1 MKPKAN
7 FYDDFATEYA
17 AAYSSRSQDGIPA
30 DPLGILSCM
39 LDLLGDV
46 AGRRVLDAGCGEGY
60 VARAL
65 AFHGA
70 TVTGLDISPRLIGI
84 ARERDP
90 AGLIDFRV
98 ADLSQLLVGYEQSF
112 DAAAS
117 RLVLNDVADYQGFIA
132 TLATVLK
139 PGGRLVVA
147 LNNPYSYVVRK
158 HVQDYFAAGTAFP
171 YRGMAMEGIK
181 VHFYQRTLE
190 EYLDAFLG
198 RGFQLTKLVDLA
210 TVVNNSHAPHL
221 DTLLPEGYRFPYFMV
236 LSFVTSSNGERGDDR
251 SYPLPAPRR

>member
-1 MKPKAN
+1 MNPKAN
-7 FYDDFATEYA
+7 VYDDYATEYA
-17 AAYSSRSQDGIPA
+17 ASYAGRSQYGNPA
-30 DPLGILSCM
+30 DPLGTLPCM

-46 AGRRVLDAGCGEGY
+46 AGLRVLDAGCGEGY
-60 VARAL
+60 VARTL
-65 AFHGA
+65 AFLGA
-70 TVTGLDISPRLIGI
+70 TVTGVDISARLIDI

-90 AGLIDFRV
+90 DGLIDFRV
-98 ADLSQLLVGYEQSF
+98 ADLSQSLAGYERHF

-147 LNNPYSYVVRK
+147 MNNPYSYVVRK
-158 HVQDYFAAGTAFP
+158 HVPDYFDSGTAFP

-181 VHFYQRTLE
+181 VHFYQRTLQ

-198 RGFQLTKLVDLA
+198 QRFQLTKLVDLA
-210 TVVNNSHAPHL
+210 TIVNNSHAPHL
-221 DTLLPEGYRFPYFMV
+221 DTLLPEGYRFPYFMTM
-236 LSFVTSSNGERGDDR
+236 SFVKS
-251 SYPLPAPRR
+251 